1 MIEADLEVGPFTP
14 QEIDE
19 VCTELKAKNVRFEL
33 LKDDATEK
41 LETRADYANI
51 VNKAE
56 VRTETYLAQIF
67 YVKLSQADFRNNSSL
82 FERYGMATAPAE
94 NPSELNV
101 ENMASVREASEN
113 KNRVRHWIAGT
124 CALILIL
131 MIIWNIKELFHL
143 FN

>member
-1 MIEADLEVGPFTP
+1 MLEADLEVGPFTP

-19 VCTELKAKNVRFEL
+19 VCTELKAKNIRFEL
-33 LKDDATEK
+33 LKDEATEK

-56 VRTETYLAQIF
+56 FRTETYLAQIF
-67 YVKLSQADFRNNSSL
+67 YVKLSQADFRKNSSL
-82 FERYGMATAPAE
+82 FERYGMATAPTE

-101 ENMASVREASEN
+101 DNMASVREASEN

-124 CALILIL
+124 CALVLIL
-131 MIIWNIKELFHL
+131 MIIWNIKEIFHL